1 MTEKLPAKRPPVI
14 VLDPLEIVSRL
25 LAGAL
30 YVFAV
35 LAIVTWTKG
44 LGPLY
49 EFTGGNLD
57 GLRGW
62 TVTYGVAMALL
73 AATLLI
79 PVPGGRM
86 LVSPLALVVVGAGCI
101 VFLMV
106 FGNPGPLTAYSSEW
120 WGALLFNSV
129 FVLYPVLAVLGF
141 IRSVIPHR
149 VTRRVLACVL
159 LALGPVTIVTL
170 ALLTVSTS

>member
-1 MTEKLPAKRPPVI
+1 
-14 VLDPLEIVSRL
+14 
-25 LAGAL
+25 
-30 YVFAV
+30 
-35 LAIVTWTKG
+35 
-44 LGPLY
+44 
-49 EFTGGNLD
+49 
-57 GLRGW
+57 
-62 TVTYGVAMALL
+62 MALL